1 MNHPLSKNEL
11 SAASNDAANNDSE
24 SPESTPVPS
33 WLTQHYGD
41 DDAELLVNQYRRKQ
55 EEEPAASPPPENR
68 TYEYYRRRIMER
80 QREQLDLQMDRA
92 PMPRVPSRPTI
103 SASELEVQHR
113 RYDRERDE
121 APVSYSSTYE
131 RPRLKK
137 SLLFAGVFAAVAG
150 GAVGFAVTKYDHI
163 SNSANGLYAFAAG
176 FLPSDSETMFNS
188 TGQTTISKKPIAIA
202 SLAVSDVTGT
212 LNSMIPLALNAEPAF
227 ENQELAIKITG
238 LPASAYLT
246 AGKKIA
252 DNTWILKDGEED
264 GINLFVPQSDTAKFD
279 ISVAAIET
287 NTGELAAPVKEM
299 TVAIDD
305 VKIENETA
313 LQITPVSAPPETVI
327 PVKSTQQET
336 IVSAAPA
343 QETIVSAVPA
353 IAAAALA
360 TESFQPIKPALSAEV
375 TGLLGKGDMLMKTGD
390 LIIARQFYSR
400 AFQMGAAEGAMGVA
414 RTYDP
419 AVFAEMKV
427 QGITPDAAKAAEW
440 YEKAKQAGV
449 TEAQA
454 ALTTLS
460 AAAQP

>member
-1 MNHPLSKNEL
+1 MNHPLSRNEL
-11 SAASNDAANNDSE
+11 SAGRDDSE
-24 SPESTPVPS
+24 SPEGTPVPS
-33 WLTQHYGD
+33 WLTQNYRD
-41 DDAELLVNQYRRKQ
+41 DDAEFLVNQYRRKQ

-80 QREQLDLQMDRA
+80 QREQLDQQMERA

-103 SASELEVQHR
+103 PVSELEVQHR
-113 RYDRERDE
+113 HYDRERVE
-121 APVSYSSTYE
+121 QPVSYSSTYD

-150 GAVGFAVTKYDHI
+150 GAVGFAVTKYDQI
-163 SNSANGLYAFAAG
+163 SNTANGLYAFAAG
-176 FLPSDSETMFNS
+176 LLPSDSETMFNS

-246 AGKKIA
+246 AGKKIS

-264 GINLFVPQSDTAKFD
+264 GINLFVPQSNTPKFD
-279 ISVAAIET
+279 ISVSAIET

-305 VKIENETA
+305 VKVEDETV
-313 LQITPVSAPPETVI
+313 LQITPASAPPETVI
-327 PVKSTQQET
+327 PVKATQQET
-336 IVSAAPA
+336 IESAPTPTA
-343 QETIVSAVPA
+343 
-353 IAAAALA
+353 
-360 TESFQPIKPALSAEV
+360 SFTPIKPALSAEV

-414 RTYDP
+414 KTYDP
-419 AVFAEMKV
+419 TVFAEMKV
-427 QGITPDAAKAAEW
+427 QGITPDAVKAAEW

-449 TEAQA
+449 TEAEA

-460 AAAQP
+460 AAQP

>member
-1 MNHPLSKNEL
+1 MNHPLSRNEL
-11 SAASNDAANNDSE
+11 SGASNE
-24 SPESTPVPS
+24 PESQEETPVPS
-33 WLTQHYGD
+33 WLTQHYRD
-41 DDAELLVNQYRRKQ
+41 DDAEFLVNQYRRKQ
-55 EEEPAASPPPENR
+55 EEEPAASQPPENR

-80 QREQLDLQMDRA
+80 QREQLDQQMERA

-103 SASELEVQHR
+103 PVGELEVQYRH
-113 RYDRERDE
+113 YDRERDE
-121 APVSYSSTYE
+121 QPVSYSSSND

-150 GAVGFAVTKYDHI
+150 GAVGFAVTKYDQI
-163 SNSANGLYAFAAG
+163 SNSANELYAFAAG
-176 FLPSDSETMFNS
+176 FLPGDSETMFNS

-246 AGKKIA
+246 AGKKIS

-264 GINLFVPQSDTAKFD
+264 GINLFVPQSNTPKFD
-279 ISVAAIET
+279 ISVSAIET

-305 VKIENETA
+305 VKVEDETV
-313 LQITPVSAPPETVI
+313 LQITPASAPPETVI
-327 PVKSTQQET
+327 PAKATQQET
-336 IVSAAPA
+336 IESAPA
-343 QETIVSAVPA
+343 PTA
-353 IAAAALA
+353 
-360 TESFQPIKPALSAEV
+360 SFTPIKPALSAEV

-390 LIIARQFYSR
+390 LIIARQFYNR

-414 RTYDP
+414 KTYDP
-419 AVFAEMKV
+419 TVFAEMKV
-427 QGITPDAAKAAEW
+427 QGITPDAVKAAEW

-449 TEAQA
+449 AEAEA

>member
-1 MNHPLSKNEL
+1 MNHPLSRNEL
-11 SAASNDAANNDSE
+11 SADRDDSE
-24 SPESTPVPS
+24 SPEGTPVPS
-33 WLTQHYGD
+33 WLTQHYRD
-41 DDAELLVNQYRRKQ
+41 DDAEFLVNQYRRKQ
-55 EEEPAASPPPENR
+55 EEEPEAASAPPENR

-80 QREQLDLQMDRA
+80 QREQLDVQRERA
-92 PMPRVPSRPTI
+92 PMPRVPSRPTLPVG
-103 SASELEVQHR
+103 ELEVQHR
-113 RYDRERDE
+113 HYDRERDE
-121 APVSYSSTYE
+121 QPVSYSSSYD

-150 GAVGFAVTKYDHI
+150 GAVGFAVTKYDQI
-163 SNSANGLYAFAAG
+163 SNAANDIYAFAAG
-176 FLPSDSETMFNS
+176 FMPGDSETMLTS

-246 AGKKIA
+246 AGKKIS

-264 GINLFVPQSDTAKFD
+264 GINLFVPQSNTPKFD
-279 ISVAAIET
+279 ISVSAIET

-305 VKIENETA
+305 VKVEDETV
-313 LQITPVSAPPETVI
+313 LQITPASAPPETII
-327 PVKSTQQET
+327 PVKATQQET
-336 IVSAAPA
+336 IESAPTAS
-343 QETIVSAVPA
+343 IVP
-353 IAAAALA
+353 I
-360 TESFQPIKPALSAEV
+360 TPIKPPLSAEV

-390 LIIARQFYSR
+390 LISARQFYSR

-414 RTYDP
+414 KTYDP
-419 AVFAEMKV
+419 TVFAEMKV
-427 QGITPDAAKAAEW
+427 QGITPDAVKAAEW

-449 TEAQA
+449 TEAEA

>member
-1 MNHPLSKNEL
+1 MNHPLSRNEL
-11 SAASNDAANNDSE
+11 SASRDDSE
-24 SPESTPVPS
+24 SPEGTPVPS
-33 WLTQHYGD
+33 WLTQHYRD
-41 DDAELLVNQYRRKQ
+41 DDAEFLVNQYRRKQ
-55 EEEPAASPPPENR
+55 EEEEEPAASPPAENR

-80 QREQLDLQMDRA
+80 QREQLDQQMERA
-92 PMPRVPSRPTI
+92 PMPRVPSRPTLPV
-103 SASELEVQHR
+103 SELEVQHR
-113 RYDRERDE
+113 HYDRERDE
-121 APVSYSSTYE
+121 QPVSYSSSYD

-163 SNSANGLYAFAAG
+163 SNSANDLYAFAAG
-176 FLPSDSETMFNS
+176 FLPGDSETMFSS

-246 AGKKIA
+246 AGKKIS

-264 GINLFVPQSDTAKFD
+264 GINLFVPQSNTPKFD
-279 ISVAAIET
+279 ISVSAIET
-287 NTGELAAPVKEM
+287 NTGELAAPIKEM

-305 VKIENETA
+305 VKLEDETA
-313 LQITPVSAPPETVI
+313 LQITPASAPPETVI
-327 PVKSTQQET
+327 PVKATQQET
-336 IVSAAPA
+336 IESAPA
-343 QETIVSAVPA
+343 PTA
-353 IAAAALA
+353 
-360 TESFQPIKPALSAEV
+360 SFTPIKPALSAEV

-414 RTYDP
+414 KTYDP
-419 AVFAEMKV
+419 TVFAEMKV
-427 QGITPDAAKAAEW
+427 QGITPDALKAAEW
-440 YEKAKQAGV
+440 YEKAKAAGV
-449 TEAQA
+449 TEAEA

>member
-1 MNHPLSKNEL
+1 MNHPLSRNEL
-11 SAASNDAANNDSE
+11 SGASNESE
-24 SPESTPVPS
+24 SQEGTPVPS
-33 WLTQHYGD
+33 WLTQHYRD
-41 DDAELLVNQYRRKQ
+41 DDAEFLVNQYRRKQ
-55 EEEPAASPPPENR
+55 EEEQAASPPPENR

-80 QREQLDLQMDRA
+80 QREQLDQQMERA
-92 PMPRVPSRPTI
+92 PMPRVPSRPTVPV
-103 SASELEVQHR
+103 SELEVQHR
-113 RYDRERDE
+113 HYDRERIE
-121 APVSYSSTYE
+121 QPVSYSSTYD

-150 GAVGFAVTKYDHI
+150 GAVGFAVTKYDQI
-163 SNSANGLYAFAAG
+163 SNSANDLYAFAAG
-176 FLPSDSETMFNS
+176 LLPSDSEAVFDS

-238 LPASAYLT
+238 LPESAYLT
-246 AGKKIA
+246 AGKKIS
-252 DNTWILKDGEED
+252 DNTWILKDGEGD
-264 GINLFVPQSDTAKFD
+264 GINLFVPQSNTPKFD
-279 ISVAAIET
+279 ISVSAIET

-305 VKIENETA
+305 VKVEDETV
-313 LQITPVSAPPETVI
+313 LQITPASAPPATVI
-327 PVKSTQQET
+327 PAKAAQQEN
-336 IVSAAPA
+336 IESAPA
-343 QETIVSAVPA
+343 PTASITP
-353 IAAAALA
+353 I
-360 TESFQPIKPALSAEV
+360 QPPLSAEV

-414 RTYDP
+414 KTYDP
-419 AVFAEMKV
+419 TVFAELKV

-449 TEAQA
+449 SEAEA

>member
-1 MNHPLSKNEL
+1 MNHPLSRNEL
-11 SAASNDAANNDSE
+11 SADRDDSE
-24 SPESTPVPS
+24 GPEGTPVPS
-33 WLTQHYGD
+33 WLTQHYRD
-41 DDAELLVNQYRRKQ
+41 DDAEFLVNQYRRKQ
-55 EEEPAASPPPENR
+55 EEEPEAASAPPENR

-80 QREQLDLQMDRA
+80 QREQLDVQRERA
-92 PMPRVPSRPTI
+92 PMPRVPSRPTLPV
-103 SASELEVQHR
+103 SELEVQHR
-113 RYDRERDE
+113 HYDRERDE
-121 APVSYSSTYE
+121 QPVSYSSSYD

-150 GAVGFAVTKYDHI
+150 GAVGFAVTKYDQI
-163 SNSANGLYAFAAG
+163 SNAANDIYAFAAG
-176 FLPSDSETMFNS
+176 FMPGDSETMLTS

-246 AGKKIA
+246 AGKKIS

-264 GINLFVPQSDTAKFD
+264 GINLFVPQSNTPKFD
-279 ISVAAIET
+279 ISVSAIET

-305 VKIENETA
+305 VKVEDETV
-313 LQITPVSAPPETVI
+313 LQITPASAPPETII
-327 PVKSTQQET
+327 PVKATQQET
-336 IVSAAPA
+336 IESAPA
-343 QETIVSAVPA
+343 PTASIVP
-353 IAAAALA
+353 I
-360 TESFQPIKPALSAEV
+360 TPIKPPLSAEV

-414 RTYDP
+414 KTYDP
-419 AVFAEMKV
+419 TVFAEMKV

-449 TEAQA
+449 TEAEA

>member
-1 MNHPLSKNEL
+1 MNHPLSRNEL
-11 SAASNDAANNDSE
+11 SAASDDSE
-24 SPESTPVPS
+24 NQEGTPVPS
-33 WLTQHYGD
+33 WLTQHYRD
-41 DDAELLVNQYRRKQ
+41 DDAEFLVNQYRRKQ
-55 EEEPAASPPPENR
+55 EEEEEPAVASPPPENR

-80 QREQLDLQMDRA
+80 QREQLDVQRERA

-103 SASELEVQHR
+103 PVSELEVQHR
-113 RYDRERDE
+113 HYDRERVE
-121 APVSYSSTYE
+121 QPVSYSSTYD

-150 GAVGFAVTKYDHI
+150 GAVGFAVTKYDQI
-163 SNSANGLYAFAAG
+163 SNSANDLYAFAAG
-176 FLPSDSETMFNS
+176 FLPSDSETMFSS

-246 AGKKIA
+246 AGKKIS

-264 GINLFVPQSDTAKFD
+264 GINLFVPQSNTPKFD
-279 ISVAAIET
+279 ISVSAIET
-287 NTGELAAPVKEM
+287 NTGELAAPIKEM

-305 VKIENETA
+305 VKLEDETV
-313 LQITPVSAPPETVI
+313 LQITPASAPPETVI
-327 PVKSTQQET
+327 PVKATQQET
-336 IVSAAPA
+336 IESAPA
-343 QETIVSAVPA
+343 PTAS
-353 IAAAALA
+353 L
-360 TESFQPIKPALSAEV
+360 TPIKPALSAEV

-414 RTYDP
+414 KTYDP
-419 AVFAEMKV
+419 TVFAEMKV
-427 QGITPDAAKAAEW
+427 QGITPDAVKAAEW

-449 TEAQA
+449 TEAEA

>member
-1 MNHPLSKNEL
+1 MNHPLSRNEL
-11 SAASNDAANNDSE
+11 SAASNDSE
-24 SPESTPVPS
+24 NQEGTPVPS
-33 WLTQHYGD
+33 WLTQHYRD
-41 DDAELLVNQYRRKQ
+41 DDAEFLVNQYRRKQ
-55 EEEPAASPPPENR
+55 EEEPEAASPPPENR

-80 QREQLDLQMDRA
+80 QREQLEVQRERA
-92 PMPRVPSRPTI
+92 PMPRVPSRPTLPV
-103 SASELEVQHR
+103 SELEVQHR
-113 RYDRERDE
+113 HYDRERVE
-121 APVSYSSTYE
+121 QPVSYSARPE

-150 GAVGFAVTKYDHI
+150 GAVGFAVTKYDQI
-163 SNSANGLYAFAAG
+163 SNTANDLYAFAAG
-176 FLPSDSETMFNS
+176 FMPSDSETMFNS
-188 TGQTTISKKPIAIA
+188 TGSAGQTTISKKPIAIA

-227 ENQELAIKITG
+227 ANQELAIKITG

-246 AGKKIA
+246 AGKKIS

-264 GINLFVPQSDTAKFD
+264 GINLFVPQSNTPKFD
-279 ISVAAIET
+279 ISVSAIET

-305 VKIENETA
+305 VKVAEEPA
-313 LQITPVSAPPETVI
+313 LQITPASAPPNTVI
-327 PVKSTQQET
+327 PVKATQQET
-336 IVSAAPA
+336 IESDPEPTTSTASIAPV
-343 QETIVSAVPA
+343 TPI
-353 IAAAALA
+353 
-360 TESFQPIKPALSAEV
+360 QPPLSAEV

-414 RTYDP
+414 KTYDP
-419 AVFAEMKV
+419 TVYAEMKV

-449 TEAQA
+449 TEADA

-460 AAAQP
+460 AAQP

>member
-1 MNHPLSKNEL
+1 MNHPLSRNEL
-11 SAASNDAANNDSE
+11 SASRDDSE
-24 SPESTPVPS
+24 SPEGTPVPS
-33 WLTQHYGD
+33 WLTQHYRD
-41 DDAELLVNQYRRKQ
+41 DDAEFLVNQYRRKQ

-80 QREQLDLQMDRA
+80 QREQLDVQMDRA

-103 SASELEVQHR
+103 PVSELEVQHR
-113 RYDRERDE
+113 HFDRERERD
-121 APVSYSSTYE
+121 AQPVSYSSNYD
-131 RPRLKK
+131 RPKLKK

-150 GAVGFAVTKYDHI
+150 GAVGFAVTKYDQI
-163 SNSANGLYAFAAG
+163 SNSANDLYAFAAG
-176 FLPSDSETMFNS
+176 FLPSDSETVFNSTGS

-246 AGKKIA
+246 AGKKIS

-264 GINLFVPQSDTAKFD
+264 GINLFVPQSNTPKFD
-279 ISVAAIET
+279 ISVSAIET

-305 VKIENETA
+305 VKVEDETV
-313 LQITPVSAPPETVI
+313 LQITPASAPPETVI
-327 PVKSTQQET
+327 PAKATQQET
-336 IVSAAPA
+336 IEPIAPA
-343 QETIVSAVPA
+343 
-353 IAAAALA
+353 A
-360 TESFQPIKPALSAEV
+360 TESVTPIKPALSAEV

-390 LIIARQFYSR
+390 LIIARQFYNR
-400 AFQMGAAEGAMGVA
+400 AFEMGAAEGAMGVA
-414 RTYDP
+414 KTYDP
-419 AVFAEMKV
+419 TVFAEMKV

-449 TEAQA
+449 TEAEA

>member
-1 MNHPLSKNEL
+1 MTHPLSKNEL
-11 SAASNDAANNDSE
+11 SAATNDSE
-24 SPESTPVPS
+24 NQEGTPVPS
-33 WLTQHYGD
+33 WLTQHYKD
-41 DDAELLVNQYRRKQ
+41 DDAEFLVNQYRRKQ
-55 EEEPAASPPPENR
+55 EDKQEEEPEAASPPPENR

-80 QREQLDLQMDRA
+80 QREQLEVQRERV
-92 PMPRVPSRPTI
+92 PMPRVPSRPTLPVN
-103 SASELEVQHR
+103 ELEVQHR
-113 RYDRERDE
+113 HYDRERIE
-121 APVSYSSTYE
+121 HPVSYSSASAG
-131 RPRLKK
+131 PRLKK

-150 GAVGFAVTKYDHI
+150 GAVGFAVTKYDQI
-163 SNSANGLYAFAAG
+163 SNSANELYAFAVG
-176 FLPSDSETMFNS
+176 FMPSDSETMFNS
-188 TGQTTISKKPIAIA
+188 TGSTGQTTITKKPIAIA
-202 SLAVSDVTGT
+202 SLAVSDVAGT

-246 AGKKIA
+246 AGKKIS

-264 GINLFVPQSDTAKFD
+264 GINLFVPQSDTPKFD
-279 ISVAAIET
+279 ISVSAIET

-305 VKIENETA
+305 VKIEEVPA
-313 LQITPVSAPPETVI
+313 LQITPVSAPPNTVI
-327 PVKSTQQET
+327 PVKAAQEET
-336 IVSAAPA
+336 IESAPA
-343 QETIVSAVPA
+343 PTASI
-353 IAAAALA
+353 
-360 TESFQPIKPALSAEV
+360 TPIKAPLSAEV

-414 RTYDP
+414 KTYDP
-419 AVFAEMKV
+419 TVFAEMKV
-427 QGITPDAAKAAEW
+427 QGITPDAVKAAEW

-449 TEAQA
+449 TEADA

>member
-1 MNHPLSKNEL
+1 MNHPLSRNEL
-11 SAASNDAANNDSE
+11 SAAGNDSE
-24 SPESTPVPS
+24 NQEGTPVPS
-33 WLTQHYGD
+33 WLTQHYRD
-41 DDAELLVNQYRRKQ
+41 DDAEFLVNQYRRKQ
-55 EEEPAASPPPENR
+55 EEEPAAAAPPPENR

-80 QREQLDLQMDRA
+80 QREQLDQQMERA
-92 PMPRVPSRPTI
+92 PMPRVPSRPTLPV
-103 SASELEVQHR
+103 SELEVQHR
-113 RYDRERDE
+113 HYDRERHE
-121 APVSYSSTYE
+121 QPVSYSTTPP

-150 GAVGFAVTKYDHI
+150 GAVGFAVTKYDQI
-163 SNSANGLYAFAAG
+163 STSANDLYAFAAG
-176 FLPSDSETMFNS
+176 FLPGDSETMFSSTGS

-227 ENQELAIKITG
+227 ESQELAIKITG

-246 AGKKIA
+246 AGKKIS

-264 GINLFVPQSDTAKFD
+264 GINLFVPQSDTPKFD
-279 ISVAAIET
+279 ISVSAIET

-305 VKIENETA
+305 VKVEDQTA
-313 LQITPVSAPPETVI
+313 LQITPASAPPETTVI
-327 PVKSTQQET
+327 PVTATQQET
-336 IVSAAPA
+336 IESAPA
-343 QETIVSAVPA
+343 PTAS
-353 IAAAALA
+353 IAPI
-360 TESFQPIKPALSAEV
+360 TPIKAPLSAEV

-414 RTYDP
+414 KTYDP
-419 AVFAEMKV
+419 TVFADMKV
-427 QGITPDAAKAAEW
+427 QGITPDAVKAAEW

-449 TEAQA
+449 AEADA

>member
-1 MNHPLSKNEL
+1 MNHPLSRNEL
-11 SAASNDAANNDSE
+11 SGADNE
-24 SPESTPVPS
+24 PESREGTPVPS
-33 WLTQHYGD
+33 WLTQHYRD
-41 DDAELLVNQYRRKQ
+41 DDAEFLANQYRRKQ
-55 EEEPAASPPPENR
+55 EDEPAASPPPENR

-80 QREQLDLQMDRA
+80 QREQLDQQMERA
-92 PMPRVPSRPTI
+92 PMPRVPSRPTVPV
-103 SASELEVQHR
+103 SELEVQHR
-113 RYDRERDE
+113 HYDRERYE
-121 APVSYSSTYE
+121 QPVAQPANYD

-150 GAVGFAVTKYDHI
+150 GAVGFAVTKYDQI
-163 SNSANGLYAFAAG
+163 SNSANDLYAFAAG
-176 FLPSDSETMFNS
+176 LLPSDSETMFDS
-188 TGQTTISKKPIAIA
+188 SGQTTISKKPIAIA

-246 AGKKIA
+246 AGKKIS

-264 GINLFVPQSDTAKFD
+264 GINLFVPQSNTPKFD
-279 ISVAAIET
+279 ISVSAIET
-287 NTGELAAPVKEM
+287 NTGELAAPVKEI
-299 TVAIDD
+299 TVAIDG
-305 VKIENETA
+305 VKVEDETV
-313 LQITPVSAPPETVI
+313 LQITPASAPPETVI
-327 PVKSTQQET
+327 PAKATQQET
-336 IVSAAPA
+336 IESTPAPTA
-343 QETIVSAVPA
+343 PITA
-353 IAAAALA
+353 
-360 TESFQPIKPALSAEV
+360 IKPPLSAEV

-414 RTYDP
+414 KTYDP
-419 AVFAEMKV
+419 TVFAEMKV

-449 TEAQA
+449 TEAEA

>member
-1 MNHPLSKNEL
+1 MNHPLSRNEL
-11 SAASNDAANNDSE
+11 SGASNDSE
-24 SPESTPVPS
+24 NQEGTPVPS
-33 WLTQHYGD
+33 WLTQHYRD
-41 DDAELLVNQYRRKQ
+41 EDAEFLVKQYRQKQ
-55 EEEPAASPPPENR
+55 EEEPEAASPPPENR

-80 QREQLDLQMDRA
+80 QREQLEVQRERA

-103 SASELEVQHR
+103 PVNELEVQHR
-113 RYDRERDE
+113 HYDRERVE
-121 APVSYSSTYE
+121 QPVPYSSSYE

-150 GAVGFAVTKYDHI
+150 GAVGFAVTKYDQI
-163 SNSANGLYAFAAG
+163 SNTANDLYAFAAG
-176 FLPSDSETMFNS
+176 FLPSDSETMFNSTGS

-246 AGKKIA
+246 AGKKIS

-264 GINLFVPQSDTAKFD
+264 GINLFVPQSDTPKFD
-279 ISVAAIET
+279 ISVSAIET

-305 VKIENETA
+305 VKLAEEPV
-313 LQITPVSAPPETVI
+313 LQITPASAPPNTVI
-327 PVKSTQQET
+327 PVKATQQET
-336 IVSAAPA
+336 IESAPA
-343 QETIVSAVPA
+343 PTAS
-353 IAAAALA
+353 IAPI
-360 TESFQPIKPALSAEV
+360 TPIKPPLSAEV
-375 TGLLGKGDMLMKTGD
+375 TGLLAKGDMLMKTGD
-390 LIIARQFYSR
+390 LIIARQFYNR

-414 RTYDP
+414 KTYDP
-419 AVFAEMKV
+419 TVFAEMKV
-427 QGITPDAAKAAEW
+427 QGITPDAVKAAEW

-449 TEAQA
+449 TEADA

-460 AAAQP
+460 AAQP

>member
-1 MNHPLSKNEL
+1 MNHPLSRNEL
-11 SAASNDAANNDSE
+11 SAAGNDSE
-24 SPESTPVPS
+24 SPEGTPVPS
-33 WLTQHYGD
+33 WLTQHYRD
-41 DDAELLVNQYRRKQ
+41 DDAEFLVNQYRRKQ
-55 EEEPAASPPPENR
+55 EDEPAASPPPENR

-80 QREQLDLQMDRA
+80 QREQLDAPMDLA

-103 SASELEVQHR
+103 PVSELEVQHR
-113 RYDRERDE
+113 YYDRERE
-121 APVSYSSTYE
+121 EQPVSQSATYGQ
-131 RPRLKK
+131 PRLKK

-150 GAVGFAVTKYDHI
+150 GAVGFAVTKYDQI
-163 SNSANGLYAFAAG
+163 SDSANGLYAFAAG
-176 FLPSDSETMFNS
+176 LLPSAPETMFSS

-246 AGKKIA
+246 AGKKIS
-252 DNTWILKDGEED
+252 DNTWILKDGEEN
-264 GINLFVPQSDTAKFD
+264 GINLFVPESATPKFD
-279 ISVAAIET
+279 ISVSAIET

-305 VKIENETA
+305 VKFEDETV
-313 LQITPVSAPPETVI
+313 LQITPASAPPETII
-327 PVKSTQQET
+327 PAKATQQET
-336 IVSAAPA
+336 IESAPA
-343 QETIVSAVPA
+343 PA
-353 IAAAALA
+353 
-360 TESFQPIKPALSAEV
+360 ESFTAIKPALSAEV

-414 RTYDP
+414 KTYDP
-419 AVFAEMKV
+419 TVFAEMKV
-427 QGITPDAAKAAEW
+427 QGITPDAVKAAEW

-449 TEAQA
+449 TEADA

>member
-11 SAASNDAANNDSE
+11 SATDNSAADNDSE
-24 SPESTPVPS
+24 SPAETPVPS
-33 WLTQHYGD
+33 WLTQHYRD
-41 DDAELLVNQYRRKQ
+41 DDAEFLVNQYRRKQ
-55 EEEPAASPPPENR
+55 EEEPASSPPPENR

-92 PMPRVPSRPTI
+92 PMPQVPSRPTI
-103 SASELEVQHR
+103 SASELDVQR
-113 RYDRERDE
+113 RHYGSDREMGE
-121 APVSYSSTYE
+121 QTVSYSSTYE

-150 GAVGFAVTKYDHI
+150 GAVGFAVTKYDQI
-163 SNSANGLYAFAAG
+163 STSATGLYAFAAG
-176 FLPSDSETMFNS
+176 LLPSDSEPMFDS
-188 TGQTTISKKPIAIA
+188 TRQTTITKKPVAIA

-246 AGKKIA
+246 AGKKIS

-264 GINLFVPQSDTAKFD
+264 GINLFVSQSDTAKFD

-305 VKIENETA
+305 VRIENETA
-313 LQITPVSAPPETVI
+313 LQITPVSAPPETSI
-327 PVKSTQQET
+327 PVKIQQEK
-336 IVSAAPA
+336 IQ
-343 QETIVSAVPA
+343 QEKIQQPEV
-353 IAAAALA
+353 IAAAAPVPSEPF
-360 TESFQPIKPALSAEV
+360 TPIKPALSAEV

-414 RTYDP
+414 KTYDP
-419 AVFAEMKV
+419 TVFAEMKV

-440 YEKAKQAGV
+440 YEKAKGAGV
-449 TEAQA
+449 TEAAA

-460 AAAQP
+460 TAAQP